1 MWTEC
6 SDMSHGGFSN
16 NSMRCGHV
24 HLPPLCV
31 FLLSSQD
38 TGSHVVGPLWG
49 AQFTEHSVT

>member
-6 SDMSHGGFSN
+6 SDMSHGGFST